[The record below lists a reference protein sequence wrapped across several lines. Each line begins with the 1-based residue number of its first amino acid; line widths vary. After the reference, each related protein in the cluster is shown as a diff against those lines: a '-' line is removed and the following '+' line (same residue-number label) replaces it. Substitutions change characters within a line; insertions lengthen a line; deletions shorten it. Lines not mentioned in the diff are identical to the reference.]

1 MVCTS
6 WSWCSLPCQQCCPR
20 WCLCRSR
27 RRLGDERWPVGCV
40 ASAPRWYVRGGEWHH
55 SSHTPC
61 SHPFLAWPVL
71 CEINGLVCSMHGVCA
86 ADGICECNFG
96 WTSQL
101 CDIPVCNASLC
112 KHGTCVPYGGSE
124 ASMLSSSS
132 SSSGSGGVGE
142 ICQCDDEWM
151 GPMCTHAKCLPGML
165 RCGHA
170 LPLLCAD
177 A

>member
-1 MVCTS
+1 MAPLKPHTVLTP
-6 WSWCSLPCQQCCPR
+6 LP
-20 WCLCRSR
+20 
-27 RRLGDERWPVGCV
+27 
-40 ASAPRWYVRGGEWHH
+40 
-55 SSHTPC
+55 
-61 SHPFLAWPVL
+61 WPVL

-132 SSSGSGGVGE
+132 SSSSGSGGVGE